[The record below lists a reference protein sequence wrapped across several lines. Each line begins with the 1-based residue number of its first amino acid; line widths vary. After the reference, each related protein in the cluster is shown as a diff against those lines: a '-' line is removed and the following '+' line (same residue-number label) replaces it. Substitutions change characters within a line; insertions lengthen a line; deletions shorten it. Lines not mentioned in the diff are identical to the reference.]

1 MLLRD
6 RETKIGRNDPC
17 PCGSGLKYKKCCLG
31 KEIWEI
37 GGIKERYLRE
47 HNIRLKERADIAA
60 IEETGRLAIATLQLV
75 ESHIAVGIRTD
86 DINSLVH
93 QFTSQNGA
101 TPAPLNYRGFPK
113 SVCVSVNDEICHGIP
128 GERVLKDGDI
138 VNVDVTP
145 ILNGYYSDASKTF
158 FVGTPGEAARKI
170 VQVARQSLKAGLSM
184 VNPGKRI
191 GDIGWAIQ
199 QYAES
204 QGCSVVREFVGHGVG
219 FEFHEAPQV
228 PHYGEK
234 GKGIMMVPGM
244 VFTIEPMINMGKKD
258 LHILEDHWTAVTNDG
273 SLSAQFEQTAL
284 VTEDGF
290 ESLTPFDLDAPLLP

>member
-1 MLLRD
+1 VLLRD

-145 ILNGYYSDASKTF
+145 ILNGYYSDASKT
-158 FVGTPGEAARKI
+158 VHGESRKKNRRHRLGHST
-170 VQVARQSLKAGLSM
+170 VC
-184 VNPGKRI
+184 GKSRMF
-191 GDIGWAIQ
+191 
-199 QYAES
+199 S
-204 QGCSVVREFVGHGVG
+204 
-219 FEFHEAPQV
+219 
-228 PHYGEK
+228 
-234 GKGIMMVPGM
+234 GKGVC
-244 VFTIEPMINMGKKD
+244 
-258 LHILEDHWTAVTNDG
+258 G
-273 SLSAQFEQTAL
+273 SWGRF
-284 VTEDGF
+284 
-290 ESLTPFDLDAPLLP
+290 